1 VRRLPV
7 MALQKQVSEKLKAI
21 EENNRKIKR
30 WQME

>member
-1 VRRLPV
+1 VRRFPV

-30 WQME
+30 WQMD